1 MLSIA
6 DDVFIDEVHDRV
18 EQARADHH
26 AHIKQGEQARLNRES
41 RARELALH
49 VARRFA
55 AVASSDPDSDT
66 CIEYVRLGGPEGEH
80 LPATEVLHWRVS
92 RPHRTLEIR
101 LSELTGRYWIHLL
114 VVDDLS
120 GSVRIVD
127 DDHGDVMSLTV
138 IDVDQLI
145 RRLADQQAW
154 QGDSSSTSNEG
165 GHGDA

>member
-1 MLSIA
+1 M
-6 DDVFIDEVHDRV
+6 
-18 EQARADHH
+18 
-26 AHIKQGEQARLNRES
+26 
-41 RARELALH
+41 
-49 VARRFA
+49 
-55 AVASSDPDSDT
+55 
-66 CIEYVRLGGPEGEH
+66 
-80 LPATEVLHWRVS
+80 
-92 RPHRTLEIR
+92 
-101 LSELTGRYWIHLL
+101 
-114 VVDDLS
+114 VDDLS